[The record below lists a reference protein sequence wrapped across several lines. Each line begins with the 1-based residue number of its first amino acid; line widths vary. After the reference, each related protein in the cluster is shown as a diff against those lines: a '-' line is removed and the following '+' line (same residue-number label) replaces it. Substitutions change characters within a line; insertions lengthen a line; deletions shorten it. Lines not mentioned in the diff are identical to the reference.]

1 MNKFLNFNLIKDWT
15 LFLQITLKLFQFLSL
30 YFFAKILT
38 TEEIGFWA
46 FFLLVTTVFATLSG
60 LGNNI
65 TLKSKLIEHNK
76 KKQLIKIAL
85 LVSIFMAPLSF
96 YYLIFYFDI
105 ITAFFMC
112 ICMIFEI
119 FRFQSS
125 ILEISKGNLLK
136 GTLIEVIPLIMA
148 IFFSIVFQFVLEFS
162 LESRVYGYTFGLF
175 FSLIIFHRTSKELIN
190 VKVKLSYL
198 VSNFSLVKY
207 LYLLNIAVFLGI
219 DKFFLK
225 STNIQYLG
233 IYTVNLAILSS
244 LMFFTKFIE
253 NKIISSD
260 LNNYD
265 KNLSTIIIL
274 ILSVVTTLSL
284 PSLFIW
290 IGLNNFALDTTSR
303 LTLLLFPIVMNE
315 IGIRQN
321 IIYKTSLFLKKPVI
335 CITFSNLFSIILI
348 SIINPSVN
356 TILMVYIINLITIMT
371 ILGFF
376 SNRSLL
382 LIITKKIKNSF

>member
-244 LMFFTKFIE
+244 LMFFTKFI
-253 NKIISSD
+253 
-260 LNNYD
+260 
-265 KNLSTIIIL
+265 
-274 ILSVVTTLSL
+274 
-284 PSLFIW
+284 
-290 IGLNNFALDTTSR
+290 
-303 LTLLLFPIVMNE
+303 
-315 IGIRQN
+315 
-321 IIYKTSLFLKKPVI
+321 
-335 CITFSNLFSIILI
+335 
-348 SIINPSVN
+348 
-356 TILMVYIINLITIMT
+356 
-371 ILGFF
+371 
-376 SNRSLL
+376 
-382 LIITKKIKNSF
+382 

>member
-1 MNKFLNFNLIKDWT
+1 MNKFLNLNLIKDWS
-15 LFLQITLKLFQFLSL
+15 LFLQIILKLFQFLGL

-38 TEEIGFWA
+38 EEEIGFWA
-46 FFLLVTTVFATLSG
+46 FFLVVTTVFTTLSG

-65 TLKSKLIEHNK
+65 TLKSKLISHNQ
-76 KKQLIKIAL
+76 KKQLIKIAV
-85 LVSIFMAPLSF
+85 LVSIFIAPLSF
-96 YYLIFYFDI
+96 YYLNFYFDI

-112 ICMIFEI
+112 VCMIIEI
-119 FRFQSS
+119 FRFHSS
-125 ILEISKGNLLK
+125 IFEISKGNLLK

-148 IFFSIVFQFVLEFS
+148 VFFSIIFQFVFEFC

-175 FSLIIFHRTSKELIN
+175 FSLIIFHRTVKELIN

-207 LYLLNIAVFLGI
+207 FYLLNIAVFLGI

-225 STNIQYLG
+225 STNIEYLG
-233 IYTVNLAILSS
+233 IYSVNLAILSS

-253 NKIISSD
+253 NKIISND

-265 KNLSTIIIL
+265 KNLSTTIIL
-274 ILSVVTTLSL
+274 ILSVATTLFL
-284 PSLFIW
+284 PNLFIMV
-290 IGLNNFALDTTSR
+290 GLNNFVLDTTSR

-321 IIYKTSLFLKKPVI
+321 IIYKTSLFLKKPLI
-335 CITFSNLFSIILI
+335 CISFANFFSIILI
-348 SIINPSVN
+348 SMINPSVY
-356 TILMVYIINLITIMT
+356 TIVKIYIINLIIIMS

-376 SNRSLL
+376 SNRSLIL
-382 LIITKKIKNSF
+382 MILKYKS